1 MARPK
6 EFNEATVI
14 AAART
19 TFWSNGFA
27 ATSITDLCE
36 STQLSVGSI
45 YKAFGSKAGLCRR
58 TLDDYLNDGLARSLR
73 LLSGS
78 DRALHGLEAWLALM
92 TERASSQTADR
103 GCYAVVCATE
113 LAASDTDIRARLRA
127 HDRKLHT
134 QVADAIRLAVAEGDL
149 NGDPEVG
156 ARLLCATVN
165 GVQVEACKGISATE
179 ASGILRMALNA
190 LR

>member
-1 MARPK
+1 M
-6 EFNEATVI
+6 I
-14 AAART
+14 DAART

-45 YKAFGSKAGLCRR
+45 YKAFDSKAGLGRR
-58 TLDDYLNDGLARSLR
+58 TLDDYLDNGLACISE
-73 LLSGS
+73 LLAGS
-78 DRALHGLEAWLALM
+78 DTALRGLEAWLSLM
-92 TERASSQTADR
+92 AERAGSRAPDR

-113 LAASDTDIRARLRA
+113 LAANDADIRARLRA
-127 HDRKLHT
+127 HDRKLRA
-134 QVADAIRLAVAEGDL
+134 QVAGAIRLAVAEGDL
-149 NGDPEVG
+149 RGDPEAG

-165 GVQVEACKGISATE
+165 GVHVEARKGISTAE